1 MPPDQPS
8 GPPTDKLGD
17 QRPDRPVLS
26 GLIALVGVGL
36 VVGLVLGGV
45 ALGAVSVLG
54 LGGDDGGSGRSSDQQ
69 AFYLPKPQPTDEPDG
84 PLITLA
90 PEPGGDGSASAEPSE
105 SATTEAAEDEISLSA
120 GQASVTPM
128 QQIDLTGVYTGG
140 EGAILQVQRFADGTW
155 VDFPVT
161 ASVSNEMFSTYIQT
175 GQLGENKFRVVDTS
189 TGLES
194 NEVTVTIG

>member
-1 MPPDQPS
+1 MAPD
-8 GPPTDKLGD
+8 DLD
-17 QRPDRPVLS
+17 ERPDRPVLT
-26 GLIALVGVGL
+26 GLIALVGVAL

-54 LGGDDGGSGRSSDQQ
+54 LGGDDDSGGGSGASDRQS
-69 AFYLPKPQPTDEPDG
+69 FYLPKPEPTGEPTE

-90 PEPGGDGSASAEPSE
+90 PDGSSSGSAEDEPSE
-105 SATTEAAEDEISLSA
+105 SASSEAPEDEISLSA
-120 GQASVTPM
+120 GQTSVSPM

-140 EGAILQVQRFADGTW
+140 EGAILQVQRFAGGQW

-161 ASVSNEMFSTYIQT
+161 ASVSNETFSTYIQT
-175 GQLGENKFRVVDTS
+175 GQLGENRFRVIDTS

>member
-1 MPPDQPS
+1 MPPEQLDS
-8 GPPTDKLGD
+8 E
-17 QRPDRPVLS
+17 RPERADRPVLT
-26 GLIALVGVGL
+26 GLVALVGVGL

-54 LGGDDGGSGRSSDQQ
+54 LGGDDSASGTSSSRPS
-69 AFYLPKPQPTDEPDG
+69 FYLPKPEPTDEPSG

-90 PEPGGDGSASAEPSE
+90 PDGSSSSGSSEPTDEETSE
-105 SATTEAAEDEISLSA
+105 APEDEISLSS
-120 GQASVTPM
+120 GQTSVSPM

-140 EGAILQVQRFADGTW
+140 EGAILQVQRFADGQW

-161 ASVSNEMFSTYIQT
+161 ASVSNETFSTYIQT
-175 GQLGENKFRVVDTS
+175 GQLGENRFRMVDTS

>member
-1 MPPDQPS
+1 
-8 GPPTDKLGD
+8 
-17 QRPDRPVLS
+17 VLT
-26 GLIALVGVGL
+26 GLIALVGVAL
-36 VVGLVLGGV
+36 VVGLVLGGA

-54 LGGDDGGSGRSSDQQ
+54 LGGGDGGDGSASDRQS
-69 AFYLPKPQPTDEPDG
+69 FHLPKPKPTDEPTE

-90 PEPGGDGSASAEPSE
+90 PDESSSGSAEEPSE
-105 SATTEAAEDEISLSA
+105 TASSEAPEDEISLSA
-120 GQASVTPM
+120 GQTSVSPM

-140 EGAILQVQRFADGTW
+140 EGAILQVQRFADGQW

-161 ASVSNEMFSTYIQT
+161 ASVSNETFSTYIQT
-175 GQLGENKFRVVDTS
+175 GQLGENRFRMVDTS

>member
-1 MPPDQPS
+1 MPSDQ
-8 GPPTDKLGD
+8 PTDKLRD
-17 QRPDRPVLS
+17 ERPDRPVLT

-54 LGGDDGGSGRSSDQQ
+54 LGGGDGGSGGTANQQ
-69 AFYLPKPQPTDEPDG
+69 SFYLPEPEPTDEPSG

-90 PEPGGDGSASAEPSE
+90 PEPGSDGSGSAEPSE
-105 SATTEAAEDEISLSA
+105 SATTEAPEEEISLSA
-120 GQASVTPM
+120 GQTSVSPM
-128 QQIDLTGVYTGG
+128 QQIDLTGVYPGG
-140 EGAILQVQRFADGTW
+140 EGAILQVQRFADGQW

-161 ASVSNEMFSTYIQT
+161 ASVSNETFSTYIQT
-175 GQLGENKFRVVDTS
+175 GQLGENRFRMVDTS